1 MFHNR
6 ISPRHVQRQTTTA
19 HLAQTMRLL
28 FKPVDDLQKEIDEMV
43 SNNPAIELME
53 KRTCPT
59 CHRVLGD
66 HGVCSV
72 CSRPN
77 SDLPDEPVVYVSP
90 REDFYGRSERGNEDL
105 PDEPL
110 ASMTEELPEFV
121 LRQISPELKPDDRRI
136 AAYLLSNLDEDG
148 LLEIDLYEL
157 VRFFRVPLS
166 RVKEVQHMI
175 QRAEPVGVG
184 SSSPQEALLAQIE
197 VLRETGKVPELA
209 EKIIRTGWEL
219 ATHRQYREL
228 AHLLDV
234 PMKMVQ
240 QAMLFI
246 SENLVPYPAR
256 AHFGDTRDP
265 SKKVGE
271 VYHRPD
277 IIISYLN
284 DNPENTLV
292 VEIVMPISGTLRIN
306 PMFRQAIHEA
316 GTEEQRESWKAYL
329 ERADLFIKCLQQRN
343 NTMERLMRRL
353 VSLQRD
359 FIIRGEKY
367 LVPVT
372 RFQISTELEVH
383 ESTISRAVA
392 GKAVQLPNRR
402 IIPLSSFFDRSLPA
416 RMVLKEIIESEA
428 HPLSDA
434 EIMDLLAERGF
445 PLARR
450 TVAKYRSLE
459 GILSA
464 QMRKP
469 ILREI

>member
-1 MFHNR
+1 MYQT
-6 ISPRHVQRQTTTA
+6 ISPRHLQRQTTTA

-28 FKPVDDLQKEIDEMV
+28 FKPVEDLQKEIDEMV
-43 SNNPAIELME
+43 SSNPAIELMD

-66 HGVCSV
+66 QGACPM
-72 CSRPN
+72 CSRPKG
-77 SDLPDEPVVYVSP
+77 DAQDEPVVYVSP
-90 REDFYGRSERGNEDL
+90 REDFYGHGERSGEEM

-121 LRQISPELKPDDRRI
+121 LRQISPELKPEDRRI

-148 LLEIDLYEL
+148 LLEIDLYEV
-157 VRFFRVPLS
+157 VRYFRVPLS
-166 RVKEVQHMI
+166 RVKEVQHII

-184 SSSPQEALLAQIE
+184 SCSPQEALLAQLE
-197 VLRETGKVPELA
+197 VLREFGKVPELA

-228 AHLLDV
+228 AHLLGV
-234 PMKMVQ
+234 PMKIIQ
-240 QAMLFI
+240 QTMHFI
-246 SENLVPYPAR
+246 SENLVPFPAR
-256 AHFGDTRDP
+256 AHYGDTRDP

-284 DNPENTLV
+284 DNPEKALV

-306 PMFRQAIHEA
+306 PMFREAIHEA
-316 GTEEQRESWKAYL
+316 GTEEQKESWKAYL
-329 ERADLFIKCLQQRN
+329 ERAELFIKCLQQRN
-343 NTMERLMRRL
+343 HTMERLMRRL
-353 VSLQRD
+353 VNLQHD
-359 FIIRGEKY
+359 FILKGEKY
-367 LVPVT
+367 LIPVT

-416 RMVLKEIIESEA
+416 RMVLKELIDDEPY
-428 HPLSDA
+428 PLSDA
-434 EIMDLLAERGF
+434 ELMGMLAERGF
-445 PLARR
+445 PVARR
-450 TVAKYRSLE
+450 TVAKYRALE
-459 GILSA
+459 GILPA

>member
-1 MFHNR
+1 MYQT
-6 ISPRHVQRQTTTA
+6 ISPRHLQRQTTTA

-28 FKPVDDLQKEIDEMV
+28 FKPVEDLQKEIDEMV
-43 SNNPAIELME
+43 SSNPAIELMD

-66 HGVCSV
+66 QGACPM
-72 CSRPN
+72 CSRPKG
-77 SDLPDEPVVYVSP
+77 DAQDEPVVYVSP
-90 REDFYGRSERGNEDL
+90 REDFYGHGERSGEEM

-121 LRQISPELKPDDRRI
+121 LRQISPELKPEDRRI

-148 LLEIDLYEL
+148 LLEIDLYEV
-157 VRFFRVPLS
+157 VRYFRVPLS
-166 RVKEVQHMI
+166 RVKEVQHII

-184 SSSPQEALLAQIE
+184 SCSPQEALLAQLE
-197 VLRETGKVPELA
+197 VLREFGKVPELA

-228 AHLLDV
+228 AHLLGV
-234 PMKMVQ
+234 PMKIIQ
-240 QAMLFI
+240 QTMHFI
-246 SENLVPYPAR
+246 SENLVPFPAR
-256 AHFGDTRDP
+256 AHYGDTRDP

-284 DNPENTLV
+284 DNPEKALV

-306 PMFRQAIHEA
+306 PMFREAIHEA
-316 GTEEQRESWKAYL
+316 GTEEQKESWKAYL
-329 ERADLFIKCLQQRN
+329 ERAELFIKCLQQRN
-343 NTMERLMRRL
+343 HTMERLMRRL
-353 VSLQRD
+353 VNLQHD
-359 FIIRGEKY
+359 FILKGEKY

-416 RMVLKEIIESEA
+416 RMVLKELIDDEPY
-428 HPLSDA
+428 PLSDA
-434 EIMDLLAERGF
+434 ELMGMLAERGF
-445 PLARR
+445 PVARR
-450 TVAKYRSLE
+450 TVAKYRALE
-459 GILSA
+459 GILPA

>member
-1 MFHNR
+1 MYQT
-6 ISPRHVQRQTTTA
+6 ISPRHIHRQTTTA

-59 CHRVLGD
+59 CHRPLGE
-66 HGVCSV
+66 HGSCPMCSHPK
-72 CSRPN
+72 SN
-77 SDLPDEPVVYVSP
+77 IQDEPVVYVSP
-90 REDFYGRSERGNEDL
+90 REDFYGRGERSNEEM

-121 LRQISPELKPDDRRI
+121 LRQISPELKPEDRRI
-136 AAYLLSNLDEDG
+136 AAYMLSNLDEDG
-148 LLEIDLYEL
+148 LLEIDLYEV
-157 VRFFRVPLS
+157 VRYFRVPLS
-166 RVKEVQHMI
+166 RVKDIQHLI
-175 QRAEPVGVG
+175 QRAEPIGVG
-184 SSSPQEALLAQIE
+184 SCTPQEALLAQID
-197 VLRETGKVPELA
+197 VLRESAKVPELA

-228 AHLLDV
+228 AHLLGV
-234 PMKMVQ
+234 PLKIIQ
-240 QAMLFI
+240 QTMHFI
-246 SENLVPYPAR
+246 SENLVPFPAR
-256 AHFGDTRDP
+256 AHYGDTRDP
-265 SKKVGE
+265 SRKVGE

-284 DNPENTLV
+284 DNPENSLV

-306 PMFRQAIHEA
+306 PMFREAIHEA
-316 GTEEQRESWKAYL
+316 GTEEQKESWKAYL
-329 ERADLFIKCLQQRN
+329 ERAELFIKCLQQRN
-343 NTMERLMRRL
+343 HTMERLMRRL
-353 VSLQRD
+353 VGLQRD
-359 FIIRGEKY
+359 YILKGEKY

-372 RFQISTELEVH
+372 RFQISIELEVH

-416 RMVLKEIIESEA
+416 RMVLKEIIDAEP

-434 EIMDLLAERGF
+434 ELMALLADRGF
-445 PLARR
+445 PVARR
-450 TVAKYRSLE
+450 TVAKYRALE
-459 GILSA
+459 GILPA